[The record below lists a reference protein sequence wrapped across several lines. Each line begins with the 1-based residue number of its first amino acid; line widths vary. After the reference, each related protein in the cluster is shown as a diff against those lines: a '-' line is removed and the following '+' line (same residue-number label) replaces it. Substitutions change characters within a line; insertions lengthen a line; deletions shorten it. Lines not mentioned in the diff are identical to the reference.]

1 MSGFPPDSNIVSSIE
16 FLNLSLQAK
25 TKDLRYFNL
34 LVVYAVLIP
43 IKIGYRIIAYTEKDY
58 NIMFGIHV
66 KNNHN
71 Q

>member
-1 MSGFPPDSNIVSSIE
+1 MSAFPSDSNIVSSIE

-34 LVVYAVLIP
+34 LVVYALLIP
-43 IKIGYRIIAYTEKDY
+43 ALELAIGYTWRKI
-58 NIMFGIHV
+58 IMFGIHI